1 MFGRYINQLP
11 LESVQLGT
19 WPTTQARALTE
30 NRTGDHS
37 DHRTIPNQL
46 SHTSQGSSWIFRD
59 C

>member
-30 NRTGDHS
+30 NQTSALSVCSLALG
-37 DHRTIPNQL
+37 PL
-46 SHTSQGSSWIFRD
+46 SHPGQGVQ
-59 C
+59 CYCYQ